1 MFFIEYQ
8 HRLLATLSEQISDR
22 GAKVVDALICEFEVL
37 REAEEFVEAYCVL
50 ESAPHKY
57 SMAAAANEEL
67 QVQLWSARC
76 MRVCFELM
84 ALNRTSQGSSVSGDT
99 VSTTRFGGVSYPW
112 KMTREAGVSWS
123 APWSRAKYNAVV
135 EEGGGDLDA
144 GDGCADE
151 EGGGEL

>member
-1 MFFIEYQ
+1 
-8 HRLLATLSEQISDR
+8 
-22 GAKVVDALICEFEVL
+22 
-37 REAEEFVEAYCVL
+37 
-50 ESAPHKY
+50 
-57 SMAAAANEEL
+57 
-67 QVQLWSARC
+67 